1 MFAQCHA
8 LAPPQHYYEA
18 CLFDSCYVPGSNLE
32 CASLQTYAAL
42 CAQEGICVDWRNHT
56 GGACRE
62 CLPAPS
68 DAQRESWLGWGARP
82 PEDRLCY
89 APVGLGPC
97 LLARDSM
104 RG

>member
-62 CLPAPS
+62 CPPVPS
-68 DAQRESWLGWGARP
+68 HAQQESWLGWGARP
-82 PEDRLCY
+82 PE
-89 APVGLGPC
+89 AQPC
-97 LLARDSM
+97 
-104 RG
+104 